1 MGPDRT
7 NDAQIEVLVLT
18 HVKYHQEDPIGLH
31 RNIVARND
39 RIAGEGRNRIRG
51 EQGSFGA
58 ASLYR
63 RAGGAGVFEG
73 VNHSIPFLSQCRGTL
88 APALHNRESLQPSV
102 EADGQLAQGG
112 IKRRTELSEPPGM
125 PYHSAVPL
133 ALELGMATLIGSAYP
148 SITVPMLP
156 TKRWHRHRSL
166 DYAASSDPEAVIG
179 FHSYR
184 KRYTKRTNEET
195 AAGVQRLRRERA

>member
-125 PYHSAVPL
+125 AVS
-133 ALELGMATLIGSAYP
+133 LGGSTRTGVGHGHACRLCPSFNHGSNVADQTMAPP
-148 SITVPMLP
+148 SV
-156 TKRWHRHRSL
+156 
-166 DYAASSDPEAVIG
+166 A
-179 FHSYR
+179 
-184 KRYTKRTNEET
+184 
-195 AAGVQRLRRERA
+195 

>member
-63 RAGGAGVFEG
+63 QTGGAGVFEG
-73 VNHSIPFLSQCRGTL
+73 
-88 APALHNRESLQPSV
+88 AKSLNS
-102 EADGQLAQGG
+102 L
-112 IKRRTELSEPPGM
+112 
-125 PYHSAVPL
+125 PL
-133 ALELGMATLIGSAYP
+133 
-148 SITVPMLP
+148 TVP
-156 TKRWHRHRSL
+156 
-166 DYAASSDPEAVIG
+166 G
-179 FHSYR
+179 HSYP
-184 KRYTKRTNEET
+184 RT
-195 AAGVQRLRRERA
+195 AQP